1 MLLEIIL
8 IVLIGI
14 AALAVTIW
22 FIVKQFKAKNACDFC
37 PYSDMC
43 EEKRKIKSR
52 K

>member
-22 FIVKQFKAKNACDFC
+22 FIVRQFRAKNACDFC
-37 PYSDMC
+37 PYSDTC
-43 EEKRKIKSR
+43 EEEKKIKSR